1 MASKM
6 SLQGEKASCYKT
18 LTLKLTDLSLLVN
31 LEFRFSAWSGTRS
44 TIMQDALKL
53 PTVRQLVWDPNCTG
67 KKKYHLPSLVIIK
80 M

>member
-31 LEFRFSAWSGTRS
+31 LRASRFSAWSGTRS
-44 TIMQDALKL
+44 TIMKTL
-53 PTVRQLVWDPNCTG
+53 
-67 KKKYHLPSLVIIK
+67 
-80 M
+80 